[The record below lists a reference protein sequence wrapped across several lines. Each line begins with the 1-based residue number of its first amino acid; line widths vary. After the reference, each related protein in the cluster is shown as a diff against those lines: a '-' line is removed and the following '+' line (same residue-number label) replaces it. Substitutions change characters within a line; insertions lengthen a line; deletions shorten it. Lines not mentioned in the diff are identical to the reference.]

1 MPTPSKLTPE
11 IQNQI
16 CGYVNAGVPIP
27 TACGACG
34 ISWNTVATWLRKGRD
49 GEKPYDQFV
58 AAIEKAK
65 HRWEAAA
72 ALRVTKASDRDWK
85 AAAWMLERR
94 RHETWGAR
102 EKLELTGKNGGAIK
116 IEADV
121 AALER
126 ARAAVAASTRDDG
139 ES

>member
-1 MPTPSKLTPE
+1 MSTPSKLTPE
-11 IQNQI
+11 LQNQI
-16 CGYVNAGVPIP
+16 CGYINGGVPMT

-34 ISWNTVATWLRKGRD
+34 VSLHTVNGWLKKGRN
-49 GEKPYDQFV
+49 GEKPYDRFV
-58 AAIEKAK
+58 QAIETAK

-116 IEADV
+116 VEADA
-121 AALER
+121 AALAR
-126 ARAAVAASTRDDG
+126 VRAAVKAASNDDG